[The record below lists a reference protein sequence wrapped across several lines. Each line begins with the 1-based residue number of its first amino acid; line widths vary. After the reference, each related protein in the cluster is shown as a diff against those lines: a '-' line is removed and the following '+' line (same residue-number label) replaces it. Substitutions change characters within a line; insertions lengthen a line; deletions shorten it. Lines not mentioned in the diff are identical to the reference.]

1 MANQLEANE
10 MKVLIVDDEAPARDR
25 LNHML
30 SSIDSMET
38 SGQASNGLEAVR
50 MVQDSHPDVVL
61 MDIRMPGMDGLEAAR
76 HLSEMEE
83 PPAIIFT
90 TAYSE
95 HALEA
100 YDANAVDY
108 LVKPIRQEKLEK
120 SLAKARKL
128 TKAQIAALNIETNNT
143 GRSHICARIRGNL
156 ELIPVDE
163 IVYFQAD
170 QKYITVRHLG
180 GEVLIEDALKNLEQE
195 FEDRLI
201 RIHRNALVSTQYV
214 TGMEKNIDGR
224 FVVTFKEIDDK
235 LEISRRHVAE
245 VRKFLK
251 FR

>member
-1 MANQLEANE
+1 

-30 SSIDSMET
+30 STIDSMEA

-76 HLSEMEE
+76 HLSEMDE

-108 LVKPIRQEKLEK
+108 LVKPIRQEKVTQQG
-120 SLAKARKL
+120 S
-128 TKAQIAALNIETNNT
+128 
-143 GRSHICARIRGNL
+143 
-156 ELIPVDE
+156 
-163 IVYFQAD
+163 QAYQGTD
-170 QKYITVRHLG
+170 CRPQH
-180 GEVLIEDALKNLEQE
+180 
-195 FEDRLI
+195 
-201 RIHRNALVSTQYV
+201 
-214 TGMEKNIDGR
+214 
-224 FVVTFKEIDDK
+224 
-235 LEISRRHVAE
+235 
-245 VRKFLK
+245 
-251 FR
+251 

>member
-1 MANQLEANE
+1 

-25 LNHML
+25 LAHML
-30 SSIDSMET
+30 SSMTDMEI
-38 SGQASNGLEAVR
+38 GGHAANGLEAVR

-76 HLSEMEE
+76 HLSEMDE

-128 TKAQIAALNIETNNT
+128 TKAQIAALNIETDNS

-156 ELIPVDE
+156 ELIPVDD

-170 QKYITVRHLG
+170 QKYITVRHKT
-180 GEVLIEDALKNLEQE
+180 GEVLIEDALKNLEVE
-195 FEDRLI
+195 FEGRLI
-201 RIHRNALVSTQYV
+201 RIHRNALVSTNYV
-214 TGMEKNIDGR
+214 AGMQKNIDGR
-224 FVVTFKEIDDK
+224 FIVNFKAIEDK

-251 FR
+251 SR

>member
-1 MANQLEANE
+1 

-25 LNHML
+25 LNHMV

-38 SGQASNGLEAVR
+38 SGEASNGLEAVR

-76 HLSEMEE
+76 HLSEMDE

-180 GEVLIEDALKNLEQE
+180 GEVLIEDALKNLETE

-201 RIHRNALVSTQYV
+201 RIHRNALVSTNYI

-224 FVVTFKEIDDK
+224 FVVTFKEVDDK

>member
-1 MANQLEANE
+1 
-10 MKVLIVDDEAPARDR
+10 
-25 LNHML
+25 
-30 SSIDSMET
+30 
-38 SGQASNGLEAVR
+38 
-50 MVQDSHPDVVL
+50 

-76 HLSEMEE
+76 HLSEMDE

-128 TKAQIAALNIETNNT
+128 TKAQIAALNMETHTT

-170 QKYITVRHLG
+170 QKYITVRHVG
-180 GEVLIEDALKNLEQE
+180 GEVLIEDALKNLEVE

-201 RIHRNALVSTQYV
+201 RIHRNALVSTNFI

-224 FVVTFKEIDDK
+224 FVVTFKEVDDK

-251 FR
+251 SR

>member
-1 MANQLEANE
+1 

-25 LNHML
+25 LVHMV

-76 HLSEMEE
+76 HLSEMDE

-128 TKAQIAALNIETNNT
+128 TKAQIAALNMETNTT

-170 QKYITVRHLG
+170 QKYITVRHVG
-180 GEVLIEDALKNLEQE
+180 GEVLIEDALKNLEVE

-201 RIHRNALVSTQYV
+201 RIHRNALVSTNYI

-224 FVVTFKEIDDK
+224 FVVTFKEVEDK

-251 FR
+251 SR

>member
-1 MANQLEANE
+1 

-25 LNHML
+25 LIHMV

-38 SGQASNGLEAVR
+38 SGEASNGLEAVR

-76 HLSEMEE
+76 HLSEMDE

-128 TKAQIAALNIETNNT
+128 TKAQIAALNMETNTT

-170 QKYITVRHLG
+170 QKYITVRHVG
-180 GEVLIEDALKNLEQE
+180 GEVLIEDALKNLEIE

-201 RIHRNALVSTQYV
+201 RIHRNALVSTNYI

-224 FVVTFKEIDDK
+224 FVVTFKDVEDK

-251 FR
+251 TR

>member
-1 MANQLEANE
+1 
-10 MKVLIVDDEAPARDR
+10 MKVLVVDDEAPARDR
-25 LNHML
+25 LIHMV
-30 SSIDSMET
+30 SSINNMET
-38 SGQASNGLEAVR
+38 SGQALNGLEAVR
-50 MVQDSHPDVVL
+50 MVQNSLPDVVL
-61 MDIRMPGMDGLEAAR
+61 IDIHMPSMDGIEAAR
-76 HLSEMEE
+76 HLSEMDE
-83 PPAIIFT
+83 PPAIIFI

-100 YDANAVDY
+100 YDANAVNY
-108 LVKPIRQEKLEK
+108 LVKPISQEKLEK

-128 TKAQIAALNIETNNT
+128 TKVQIAALNIETNNT

-170 QKYITVRHLG
+170 QKHITVRHLG
-180 GEVLIEDALKNLEQE
+180 GEVLIEDALKNLETE

-201 RIHRNALVSTQYV
+201 RIHRNALVSTSYI
-214 TGMEKNIDGR
+214 TDIEKNIDGR
-224 FVVTFKEIDDK
+224 FAVSFKQIDDK

>member
-1 MANQLEANE
+1 

-25 LNHML
+25 LTHMV
-30 SSIDSMET
+30 SSIDSMEM
-38 SGQASNGLEAVR
+38 SGHASNGLEAVR

-76 HLSEMEE
+76 HLSEMDE

-128 TKAQIAALNIETNNT
+128 TKAQIAALNIETNTT

-180 GEVLIEDALKNLEQE
+180 GEVLIEDALKNLEIE

-201 RIHRNALVSTQYV
+201 RIHRNALVSTSFV
-214 TGMEKNIDGR
+214 IGMEKNIDGR
-224 FVVTFKEIDDK
+224 FVVTFRDVEDK

-251 FR
+251 SR

>member
-1 MANQLEANE
+1 MP
-10 MKVLIVDDEAPARDR
+10 LI
-25 LNHML
+25 
-30 SSIDSMET
+30 
-38 SGQASNGLEAVR
+38 
-50 MVQDSHPDVVL
+50 
-61 MDIRMPGMDGLEAAR
+61 
-76 HLSEMEE
+76 
-83 PPAIIFT
+83 
-90 TAYSE
+90 
-95 HALEA
+95 
-100 YDANAVDY
+100 
-108 LVKPIRQEKLEK
+108 KP
-120 SLAKARKL
+120 SLDPKL